1 MKINGPERPGQA
13 SVTSKGPKT
22 ATPGF
27 SISASEE
34 SAEASTTGQALGL
47 GGINSVDALIALQEV
62 EGPLERR
69 RRAVR
74 RAGRILD
81 VLDEMRLGL
90 LDGRADP
97 IAAQKLASAVRE
109 ERLAVEDPHLSEV
122 LDEIET
128 RARVELAKLEMA
140 RKAA

>member
-13 SVTSKGPKT
+13 SLPSKGPR
-22 ATPGF
+22 AAAPGF

-34 SAEASTTGQALGL
+34 SAETTATGQALGV
-47 GGINSVDALIALQEV
+47 GGVNSLDALIALQEV
-62 EGPLERR
+62 DGPHERR

-81 VLDEMRLGL
+81 VLDEMRLDL

-97 IAAQKLASAVRE
+97 VAARKLAAAVRE
-109 ERLAVEDPHLSEV
+109 ERLAIEDPRLSEV

>member
-1 MKINGPERPGQA
+1 MKISGPERTGQA
-13 SVTSKGPKT
+13 AAPSKGPKQ
-22 ATPGF
+22 AAPGF
-27 SISASEE
+27 SISESEE
-34 SAEASTTGQALGL
+34 GAEAAATGQAHGV
-47 GGINSVDALIALQEV
+47 GGVSSVDALIALQEV

-69 RRAVR
+69 RKAVR

-81 VLDEMRLGL
+81 VLDDMRICL

-97 IAAQKLASAVRE
+97 AAAQRLAAAVRE
-109 ERLAVEDPHLSEV
+109 ERAMIEDPGLSGV

-140 RKAA
+140 RRAA